1 MNQRQMSCSIA
12 VEGAVKG
19 CPAKLAVWYDKNEM
33 SFYGELQ
40 MDQRGPAG
48 LLEAVNSE
56 MASKFKAYAS
66 GLVHASSQ
74 RATLSCIHGITA
86 LGYGEPGLYF
96 KAAAGRGSAAILF
109 SFSADSNGGNA
120 QVSSLM
126 DAVKKAA
133 DFFGMEE
140 FYFFGRVGKGLSPR
154 DLMAEAPGAEAFPSQ
169 IDRCSLLTYSHLKL
183 NGDSVFEKALR
194 ELFGLKEAQL
204 FLGAGEDGFLCMAAI
219 PASKNSF
226 MESRNMCLAVELRS
240 RALSLALQGSFRF
253 AFVPDME
260 FHVNCG
266 ISRTRFMVEAFGE
279 VREPIPLAGPFSI
292 GDTCLAVG
300 FDRGPSFAMFA
311 NLYIR
316 EIHLFGAV
324 MLTVAGSVP
333 KLDLLSA
340 AVSDLSI
347 QIGRAHV

>member
-1 MNQRQMSCSIA
+1 M
-12 VEGAVKG
+12 
-19 CPAKLAVWYDKNEM
+19 
-33 SFYGELQ
+33 
-40 MDQRGPAG
+40 
-48 LLEAVNSE
+48 
-56 MASKFKAYAS
+56 
-66 GLVHASSQ
+66 
-74 RATLSCIHGITA
+74 
-86 LGYGEPGLYF
+86 
-96 KAAAGRGSAAILF
+96 
-109 SFSADSNGGNA
+109 
-120 QVSSLM
+120 
-126 DAVKKAA
+126 
-133 DFFGMEE
+133 
-140 FYFFGRVGKGLSPR
+140 
-154 DLMAEAPGAEAFPSQ
+154 
-169 IDRCSLLTYSHLKL
+169 
-183 NGDSVFEKALR
+183 FEKALR

-266 ISRTRFMVEAFGE
+266 ISRIRFMVEAFGE

-316 EIHLFGAV
+316 GNPLVWGCNAYCGRVGPKAGFAV
-324 MLTVAGSVP
+324 RS
-333 KLDLLSA
+333 S
-340 AVSDLSI
+340 
-347 QIGRAHV
+347 Q